1 MHGYKVEFYLS
12 RFSLYTLVGV
22 DKQKLGMKTTL
33 GRSIKIRP
41 ITKLSVL
48 LSVESA
54 TSVKMFLPFFL
65 WKWERKEALL
75 FFETRQ
81 VINI

>member
-1 MHGYKVEFYLS
+1 
-12 RFSLYTLVGV
+12 
-22 DKQKLGMKTTL
+22 MKTTL

-41 ITKLSVL
+41 KTKLSIL
-48 LSVESA
+48 LSEELA
-54 TSVKMFLPFFL
+54 TSVKMFLLFFL

-75 FFETRQ
+75 DFETRQ